1 MAFPLGKIGI
11 PIVNSLA
18 NIEFLIEALI
28 RKLLESFE
36 VCDILKSLPIE
47 DCLKGIEKII
57 ELRNNL
63 VDLLI
68 KIKSKLEDLKG
79 ILNIIQP
86 ILMAL
91 QAVIIVIKA
100 LPLPNQFTTTSV
112 TTAFADIVNVL
123 QDIVDTGNAI
133 ISSIN
138 FVLDKLIPKIDEFIK
153 ILSLL
158 DIRLDKCIKDFSDK
172 ELSESNEYLALVSR
186 GGDNSSDI
194 ANIQSKNIA
203 RLTNL
208 LSPIPIIELGKSKE
222 TYKGFSF
229 DIKVEKNIQG
239 INQNYAIALDSRDIE
254 VLKGRPSYSSS
265 TKVLIDE
272 LKLVIDQ
279 QNLTGF

>member
-1 MAFPLGKIGI
+1 MAFSLGKIGI

-28 RKLLESFE
+28 KKLLESFE
-36 VCDILKSLPIE
+36 VCDILESLSIE
-47 DCLKGIEKII
+47 ECEKGIEKII

-79 ILNIIQP
+79 VLNIIQP
-86 ILMAL
+86 ILIAL
-91 QAVIIVIKA
+91 QAVIIIIKA

-112 TTAFADIVNVL
+112 TTAFADIVKVL

-138 FVLDKLIPKIDEFIK
+138 SVLDKLIPKIDEFIK
-153 ILSLL
+153 ILSAL
-158 DIRLDKCIKDFSDK
+158 DIRLAKCIKDFSDK
-172 ELSESNEYLALVSR
+172 ELSENNDYLAFASR
-186 GGDNSSDI
+186 GGDTAS
-194 ANIQSKNIA
+194 IQSKNIA
-203 RLTNL
+203 RLTNM
-208 LSPIPIIELGKSKE
+208 LSPIPVIELGKTQE

-239 INQNYAIALDSRDIE
+239 INQNYAVALDSRDIE

-265 TKVLIDE
+265 TKILIDE